1 MTGCPRSGERSLAP
15 GLGTPIILPLRG
27 VVDEIGIAQ
36 GYVPG
41 RPIQYAARVL
51 KQKKQ
56 DCHGAETLPAR
67 LSGHCTACRA
77 GANGAEVAK
86 NGGTSIG
93 AAKQT
98 KRDRHAREIP
108 VKHSADRLAA
118 KLPRK

>member
-1 MTGCPRSGERSLAP
+1 MLARGVVAGLSMPGGPRSGERALAP

-86 NGGTSIG
+86 NGGTTSAPRNKRNEIG
-93 AAKQT
+93 T
-98 KRDRHAREIP
+98 R
-108 VKHSADRLAA
+108 VKF
-118 KLPRK
+118 P